1 MDPLWRRE
9 ESVVQGK
16 LVLPMFQAP
25 VNNRNIENLAQWK
38 NNGKSLVAQKLVE
51 VVTDPTC

>member
-51 VVTDPTC
+51 VVT